1 VTFGRSNSFGKVVLL
16 TLFILTVLVVVAS
29 YLLVLLMGYGFIFFT
44 SEGFTLSMQPFPAYI
59 LLFFLIG
66 FWTPIRAGTVF
77 LFIWIV
83 YSLCFI
89 AAWKWRE
96 SFHDVIRKS
105 FSRPSRGLFGNF
117 LFIMPLLSSMVLTAV
132 FAMISSQEFV
142 GVPTGQ
148 PSFPQDIPV
157 QEIFLNAGYSP
168 VVEELG
174 FRIVPM
180 GLFTMLYVLSAGKN
194 VAGKGLRLLVAAL
207 FYPEGAK
214 RIAGLRNV
222 GEHGIWRGINGGE
235 WAMILATSVIFA
247 FAHIITG
254 TGWQVGKVTSV
265 FVQGFFFAIT
275 YLAYGFEAPILLHWF
290 FNYYLFFFD
299 PDVVAKFF
307 LTTDPLLQFM
317 ELVILGMGGFGWIV
331 FAMAA
336 LRKLTRRKTTR
347 PALPTQPP
355 TLPS

>member
-1 VTFGRSNSFGKVVLL
+1 MIVGGSNSVGKILFL
-16 TLFILTVLVVVAS
+16 TLFISIVLVVVAS

-44 SEGFTLSMQPFPAYI
+44 PEGFTLSMQPFPAYV

-83 YSLCFI
+83 YFLCFI

-96 SFHDVIRKS
+96 SFHDVMRKS
-105 FSRPSRGLFGNF
+105 FSRPFRGLFGNF

-132 FAMISSQEFV
+132 FAIISSQEFV

-148 PSFPQDIPV
+148 PSFPEGMPV
-157 QEIFLNAGYSP
+157 QEIFLNVGYAP

-174 FRIVPM
+174 FRIIPM
-180 GLFTMLYVLSAGKN
+180 GLFTMFYVLSAGKN
-194 VAGKGLRLLVAAL
+194 VAGRGLRLLVAAL

-222 GEHGIWRGINGGE
+222 CEYGIWRGINGGE
-235 WAMILATSVIFA
+235 WAMILGTSVFFA
-247 FAHIITG
+247 FAHILTG
-254 TGWQVGKVTSV
+254 TGWEIGKITSV
-265 FVQGFFFAIT
+265 FVQGSFFGLT

-299 PDVVAKFF
+299 PDVATKFF
-307 LTTDPLLQFM
+307 PSTVPVLSLI
-317 ELVILGMGGFGWIV
+317 ELVILGLGALGWTV
-331 FAMAA
+331 FAAA
-336 LRKLTRRKTTR
+336 GLRKLIRQTTTKQVVPTP
-347 PALPTQPP
+347 PA